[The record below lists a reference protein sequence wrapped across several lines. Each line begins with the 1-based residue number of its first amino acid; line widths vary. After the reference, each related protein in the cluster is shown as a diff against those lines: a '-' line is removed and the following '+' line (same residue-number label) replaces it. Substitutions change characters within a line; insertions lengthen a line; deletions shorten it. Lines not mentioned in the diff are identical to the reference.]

1 MSQISDEEL
10 FKQELIAEA
19 ADIYGEEFRKSAE
32 GNRELREIVD
42 HYEYKVIGAG
52 ENVSFQEYVAKLD
65 REDGWW
71 FDNLRFV
78 AERASERIQEL
89 AEYLDPNS
97 PMKRYA
103 DLFENIDEK
112 GRLYYADYLR
122 ETEPKKGYFYLVKH
136 PLTLK
141 NVPIPHNGWH
151 VSEASLNASI
161 EAGNVYF
168 GDDHTERIHRKVY
181 LEDTEAF

>member
-19 ADIYGEEFRKSAE
+19 AEIYGEEFRKAAE
-32 GNRELREIVD
+32 GNRELLALIED
-42 HYEYKVIGAG
+42 YESNILNAG
-52 ENVSFQEYVAKLD
+52 QNVSFQEYILGVE
-65 REDGWW
+65 REDSWW

-78 AERASERIQEL
+78 SERATERIQEL
-89 AEYLDPNS
+89 AQYLDPNS
-97 PMKRYA
+97 PSKKYA

-122 ETEPKKGYFYLVKH
+122 ETGPEKGYFYLVKH

-151 VSEASLNASI
+151 VSESSLNTSI
-161 EAGNVYF
+161 AEGNVYF